1 MEPRPRLQIR
11 MPGAHSPGTSC
22 KKERMMTNNKINKQA
37 VDNVLYSV
45 HCTLWW
51 NPAVYSIT
59 VLVQPLPG
67 YSITW
72 ILDLCS

>member
-37 VDNVLYSV
+37 VDNVLYTV
-45 HCTLWW
+45 QCTLYTL
-51 NPAVYSIT
+51 VESCC
-59 VLVQPLPG
+59 VLHYRL
-67 YSITW
+67 SSAFTW
-72 ILDLCS
+72 ILDNLDP